1 MRFHWQVLVAI
12 SALSACAPDRDP
24 ASTLPPPPPPPIGDP
39 LWSDAATWAPA
50 ALPAVGSD
58 VTIPPGRTIVLDVS
72 PPQLGRITVEGTL
85 AVHPARDVD
94 LIAREIHVRG
104 VLRIGTES
112 EPHTRRFVLTLAG
125 ADPGAETGEVGNKVL
140 AVFPGGTLDM
150 HGAPRTSW
158 TRLGQTASAG
168 AVTIALSEDVDWVAG
183 DRVVIASTD
192 FDPAEAEEAI
202 VVSRA
207 GNSVI
212 LQTGLRHEHFGVVQS
227 IAGRNVDQRAE
238 VGLLTRNITV
248 QGDSL
253 SIGGYGGHLIILQGG
268 VARIEGASFFRMGQ
282 AGRLGR
288 YPIHWHLAGDVNG
301 QYVRETSVWKT
312 NNRCI
317 TIHGTD
323 RAVARRN
330 VCYDHQGHGYFL
342 EDGAESGNTL
352 DRNLG
357 LVARVPAAGVRLLA
371 SDATPATFWLTN
383 PDNIV
388 TRNVAAG
395 SVGFGFWYALPA
407 APTGLSSGQGDAPR
421 RTPLGEFSDNVA
433 HSNRRPGLNVDDGP
447 RPDGTTET
455 TNYQPRVGAAAN
467 GASVVAVFRNFTG
480 YKHTG
485 RAVWLRG
492 REHRLYGAV
501 LSDNMIGA
509 TFASSETQLE
519 ASLIVGESDNRTTAP
534 NATFPIRGYEFYDGT
549 VGASGV
555 TFANFVP
562 TGSRPASALGYNR
575 ANGFPISQDNFGTAI
590 QFVNANP
597 AFFENPRAD
606 KDGDKASLFR
616 DLDGTVTGTPG
627 TTVVTNL
634 PFLVTP
640 ACSYRPAWNAWHCP
654 QRFAGLQVQS
664 EGSEVAAPLTIQR
677 DDGVATTLVGV
688 PGNPKS
694 ANISVEPG
702 RRYDIAWGGAV
713 PTRPRITL
721 QRSLVNDV
729 ARVTFAHPG
738 GTFNVV
744 RDFSPSQPLAAA
756 TSLAELD
763 ASLGDKYYWDTATLK
778 LHVKLLVRAGRTS
791 TTVQVVPQ

>member
-1 MRFHWQVLVAI
+1 MRIRRQIIVALVLTT
-12 SALSACAPDRDP
+12 ACAPDRDP
-24 ASTLPPPPPPPIGDP
+24 PSTLPPPPPPVAGDP
-39 LWSDAATWAPA
+39 LWSDAATWASGA
-50 ALPAVGSD
+50 VPAVGSD
-58 VTIPPGRTIVLDVS
+58 VTIPPGRTIVLDVT
-72 PPQLGRITVEGTL
+72 PPPLGRITVEGTL
-85 AVHPARDVD
+85 TVHPDRDVD
-94 LIAREIHVRG
+94 LVAREIHVRG
-104 VLRIGTES
+104 VLRLGTES
-112 EPHTRRFVLTLAG
+112 VPHLRRVTVTLAG
-125 ADPGAETGEVGNKVL
+125 GDPGPDQGEVGSKVL
-140 AVFPGGTLDM
+140 AVFPGGVLDI

-158 TRLGQTASAG
+158 TRLGQTAGAG
-168 AVTIALSEDVDWVAG
+168 AVTLTLSEAVDWIAG

-192 FDPAEAEEAI
+192 FDPAEAEEA
-202 VVSRA
+202 VVASRA
-207 GNSVI
+207 GNTVT
-212 LQTGLRHEHFGVVQS
+212 LQSGLRHEHFGVIQP
-227 IAGRNVDQRAE
+227 IAGRNVDERAE

-253 SIGGYGGHLIILQGG
+253 SSGGYGGHLIILQGA
-268 VARIEGASFFRMGQ
+268 VARIEGASFVRMGQ

-301 QYVRETSVWKT
+301 QYVRETAVWKT

-323 RAVARRN
+323 RAVARDN

-352 DRNLG
+352 DHNLG
-357 LVARVPAAGVRLLA
+357 LVARVPAAGLRLLA
-371 SDATPATFWLTN
+371 SDATPATFWISN
-383 PDNIV
+383 PDNTV
-388 TRNVAAG
+388 TGNVAAG

-455 TNYQPRVGAAAN
+455 TSYQPRLGAAAN
-467 GASVVAVFRNFTG
+467 GAPVVATFRNFTG

-509 TFASSETQLE
+509 TFASSETQLQS
-519 ASLIVGESDNRTTAP
+519 SLIVGESDNRTTAP

-549 VGASGV
+549 VGATGV
-555 TFANFVP
+555 IFANFVP
-562 TGSRPASALGYNR
+562 TGIRPASALGYNR
-575 ANGFPISQDNFGTAI
+575 NNGFPISQDNFGTAI

-597 AFFENPRAD
+597 AFFENPKAD
-606 KDGDKASLFR
+606 KDGDKSSLFR
-616 DLDGTVTGTPG
+616 DLDGSITGTPG

-634 PFLVTP
+634 PFLVTS
-640 ACSYRPAWNAWHCP
+640 ACNYMPAWNAWHCP
-654 QRFAGLQVQS
+654 QRFAGLQIVS
-664 EGSEVAAPLTIQR
+664 EGSENAAPLTIQR

-694 ANISVEPG
+694 ASISVEPG
-702 RRYDIAWGGAV
+702 RRFELTWGGAV
-713 PTRPRITL
+713 PSRPRITL

-729 ARVTFAHPG
+729 ARVAFAHPG
-738 GTFNVV
+738 GTFNVI
-744 RDFSPSQPLAAA
+744 RDFAASQPLVAAI
-756 TSLAELD
+756 SLAELD
-763 ASLGDKYYWDTATLK
+763 ASAGDKYYWDAVEMQ

-791 TTVQVVPQ
+791 TTVQVVPT